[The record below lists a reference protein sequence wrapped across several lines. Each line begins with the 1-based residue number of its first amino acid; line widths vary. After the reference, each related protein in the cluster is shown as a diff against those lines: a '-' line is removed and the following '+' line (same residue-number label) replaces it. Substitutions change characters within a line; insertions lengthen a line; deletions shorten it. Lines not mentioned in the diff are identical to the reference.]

1 MAVANAGGGWGEGQR
16 RGEQGGLG
24 WLKERQNSNYFIT
37 PRHYRNNIRVV
48 QCAARL
54 SVEQMSS
61 PPGKQTATLSL
72 R

>member
-1 MAVANAGGGWGEGQR
+1 MSVADAGGGGVKGEGSR
-16 RGEQGGLG
+16 VGFR

-37 PRHYRNNIRVV
+37 LRHYRNNIRVV

-61 PPGKQTATLSL
+61 PLGEQTATLSL